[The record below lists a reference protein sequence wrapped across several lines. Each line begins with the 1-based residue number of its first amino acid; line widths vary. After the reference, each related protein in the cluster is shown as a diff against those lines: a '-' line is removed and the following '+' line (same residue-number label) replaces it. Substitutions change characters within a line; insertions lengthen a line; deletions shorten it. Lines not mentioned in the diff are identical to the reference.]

1 MTVNVS
7 RTIGCV
13 AGVAVHSGGRDSNPD
28 GLTVMDYQSAAFGNS
43 ANPRREF
50 PDEPA
55 RRSWLGAAGRDA
67 WMTWLSMTSLD
78 VDLVVRVVE

>member
-1 MTVNVS
+1 MVS
-7 RTIGCV
+7 RTIGW
-13 AGVAVHSGGRDSNPD
+13 VAVHSGGRDSNPD

-43 ANPRREF
+43 VNPRREL

-55 RRSWLGAAGRDA
+55 RSGLVDD